1 MYPKCDMPVDLRNS
15 PHSSVCWEGPLE
27 LFWLSPPTQITITLN
42 HDIILLKYEY
52 LQDGALQPSK

>member
-1 MYPKCDMPVDLRNS
+1 MPVDLHNS
-15 PHSSVCWEGPLE
+15 PHSSVYWEGPLE
-27 LFWLSPPTQITITLN
+27 LFWLSLLTQITITLN